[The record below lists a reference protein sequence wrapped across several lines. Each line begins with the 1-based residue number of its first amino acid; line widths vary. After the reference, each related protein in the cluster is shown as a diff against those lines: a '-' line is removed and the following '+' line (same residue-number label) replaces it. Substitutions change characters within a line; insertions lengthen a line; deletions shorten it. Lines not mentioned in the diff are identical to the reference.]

1 MKTVITKKG
10 TKHNVIGE
18 KREPL
23 SGNTVILV
31 DSPYDEDNEV
41 YDRTYY
47 GAGTWWVYLS
57 EIAEVVN

>member
-31 DSPYDEDNEV
+31 GSPYDEDNEV

-47 GAGTWWVYLS
+47 GAGTWWMYPS